1 MKISVTC
8 PVCGTSGELN
18 VPDETFETIEG
29 DILHGKVKPGK
40 ICPHPFTFKLH
51 RNGTILEIG
60 TWEMETEQVQPVKF
74 TIQSASRNFGDEI
87 LAVLITAAISET
99 PVIVVG
105 FPAITLGLQAF
116 LGQLLPEEI
125 DLTAIFQLVSRD
137 DYAALSSVDRQKMII
152 EIQGKKI
159 LNSAF
164 DEEQLEW
171 IRRALVRAKMISD
184 PQAAENCIFQEAKKL
199 RMTVSMLKFIAK
211 RRESKPSDSE
221 NTESTENL

>member
-1 MKISVTC
+1 
-8 PVCGTSGELN
+8 

-29 DILHGKVKPGK
+29 DILHGKVTAGK
-40 ICPHPFTFKLH
+40 ICPHPFTFELH
-51 RNGTILEIG
+51 RDGRILKIEK
-60 TWEMETEQVQPVKF
+60 WEREAEQVQLVKF
-74 TIQSASRNFGDEI
+74 TIQSASRNIGDEI

-105 FPAITLGLQAF
+105 FPAVTLGLLEF
-116 LGQLLPEEI
+116 LGRVLPEGI
-125 DLTAIFQLVSRD
+125 DFDAIFKPVSRD
-137 DYAALSSVDRQKMII
+137 EYETLTSADRQKMIV

-159 LNSAF
+159 LNSVF

-184 PQAAENCIFQEAKKL
+184 QQAAENCIFQEAKKL
-199 RMTVSMLKFIAK
+199 RMTVSMLKYIAK

-221 NTESTENL
+221 STESTGNL